1 MDEEGERLMNL
12 CRRLSALL
20 LAALLMTAGA
30 ALPALA
36 AAPSQEQITVLFTHD
51 LHSHFLPVSDGQGGA
66 YGGYA
71 RLKTVIDQQKVIHP
85 DALLLDGGDFS
96 MGSLFQTAYSASALE
111 LRVMGAMGYD
121 VTTFGNHEYDYR
133 AAGLADMLQ
142 AALASGGPLPAIV
155 EANYLP
161 PEEGQEG
168 YDQDAQAVWDAFDD
182 YGVADYVLLERGGIW
197 YAVFGIAGLD
207 ADECAPMSGM
217 VLHDIQDTARRVVEE
232 ATAACLEENGV
243 EPVIICLSHSGT
255 DGKGKGED
263 YELAREVDGIDLI
276 ISGHT
281 HSTLAQPIQ
290 VGDTY
295 IVSAGEYGKNL
306 GSITLNWDG
315 SGVSLA
321 SYELIPIDG
330 SVEEDAGLARWIQ
343 QAKGEVEENY
353 LSAFGLGFDQAL
365 ADNPY
370 VFDSVDQVSATQHES
385 TLGNL
390 FADAYRWAAE
400 QATGAQ
406 VDVAIT
412 ASGVIRESLPQG
424 EVTVS
429 DVFNAASLGIGADG
443 VPGYPL
449 VSVYLTGADLKTVL
463 EIDASVTPLMPAAQL
478 FSAGVEYSFNTSRM
492 LFNKVTGS
500 ALRRDDG
507 STEAIVD
514 NQLYHVVTGLYCGQM
529 LGAVEDT
536 SFGLLS
542 VTARDENGNPIDMDR
557 LEDYI
562 VHDQE
567 GSEVKEWYAIAAYLQ
582 SMDGEVEGAYGQTD
596 GRKVVYASWN
606 PVELFKNPNKF
617 TFIALGV
624 LLALILIVVLVVAL
638 VVRRITRRKGSYTRG
653 YQGYRG
659 RRRGVH
665 R

>member
-1 MDEEGERLMNL
+1 
-12 CRRLSALL
+12 
-20 LAALLMTAGA
+20 
-30 ALPALA
+30 
-36 AAPSQEQITVLFTHD
+36 
-51 LHSHFLPVSDGQGGA
+51 
-66 YGGYA
+66 
-71 RLKTVIDQQKVIHP
+71 
-85 DALLLDGGDFS
+85 
-96 MGSLFQTAYSASALE
+96 
-111 LRVMGAMGYD
+111 MGAMGYD

-142 AALASGGPLPAIV
+142 AALASGDPLPAIV

-161 PEEGQEG
+161 PEEGEEG

-182 YGVADYVLLERGGIW
+182 YGVADYVLLERGGVW
-197 YAVFGIAGLD
+197 YAVFGIAGVD
-207 ADECAPMSGM
+207 ADACAPMSGM
-217 VLHDIQDTARRVVEE
+217 VLHDVQDTARRVVEE

-243 EPVIICLSHSGT
+243 EPVVICLSHSGT
-255 DGKGKGED
+255 DGEGRGED
-263 YELAREVDGIDLI
+263 YELARGVDGIDLI

-281 HSTLAQPIQ
+281 HTTLAQPIQ

-306 GSITLNWDG
+306 GRITLNWDG
-315 SGVSLA
+315 GGVSLA

-330 SVEEDAGLARWIQ
+330 ALEEDAELARWIQ
-343 QAKGEVEENY
+343 QAKGEVEESY
-353 LSAFGLGFDQAL
+353 LSAFSLGFDQML

-370 VFDSVDQVSATQHES
+370 VFDSAEQVSATQHES
-385 TLGNL
+385 TLGSL

-400 QATGAQ
+400 QATGEP

-429 DVFNAASLGIGADG
+429 HVFNAASLGIGADG

-478 FSAGVEYSFNTSRM
+478 FSSGVEYSFNTNRM
-492 LFNKVTGS
+492 IFNKVTDS
-500 ALRRDDG
+500 ALRRDG
-507 STEAIVD
+507 GAAEAIVD
-514 NQLYHVVTGLYCGQM
+514 DQLYHVVTGLYCGQM

-542 VTARDENGNPIDMDR
+542 VTARDENGNPIDMAR

-562 VHDQE
+562 VHDRE
-567 GSEVKEWYAIAAYLQ
+567 GGEVKEWYAIASYLQ
-582 SMDGEVEGAYGQTD
+582 AMGGEVDAVYGQPD

-606 PVELFKNPNKF
+606 PVEMLRNPNRF

-624 LLALILIVVLVVAL
+624 LLALILIVVLVVSL
-638 VVRRITRRKGSYTRG
+638 VVRRITRRKGGHTRG

-659 RRRGVH
+659 RRRGCAAAGLSSMILSRSRPCTGAPWKQPV
-665 R
+665 RGRPSWM